1 LIKEFFYHNEFM
13 VLIKNKYAYFNIK
26 NFIRFLKNEEKE
38 IIKDHLKSN
47 MEKMSKKDNDKFMN
61 FLDSIYS
68 N

>member
-1 LIKEFFYHNEFM
+1 M